1 MEPFTASL
9 VGALA
14 AGAVAAAKD
23 TATQA
28 IKDAYGGIRR
38 YIKDR
43 YSMVP
48 LEGLDREPTSKGQR
62 LVLQE
67 KLEEAGAASDP
78 DLPKLLKQFVE
89 ALKSDAP
96 DAGKMV
102 GVNLENIHAAI
113 DVQIKRV
120 GGEGPVKIADV
131 GAGSGSVIIEDVG
144 YPRKN

>member
-14 AGAVAAAKD
+14 AGAIGAAKD

-28 IKDAYGGIRR
+28 IKDAYAVIRK

-43 YSMVP
+43 YATVR
-48 LEGLDREPTSKGQR
+48 LEGLDREPKSKGQQ
-62 LVLQE
+62 LVVQK
-67 KLEEAGAASDP
+67 KLEEAGADNDP
-78 DLPKLLKQFVE
+78 ELPKLVKQFME

-96 DAGKMV
+96 DAGRTA
-102 GVNLENIHAAI
+102 GVNLDNIRAAI

-120 GGEGPVKIADV
+120 GSQGPVNL
-131 GAGSGSVIIEDVG
+131 GNIEA
-144 YPRKN
+144 PRG

>member
-14 AGAVAAAKD
+14 AGAIAAAKD

-28 IKDAYGGIRR
+28 IKDAYAGIRK

-43 YSMVP
+43 YATVP
-48 LEGLDREPTSKGQR
+48 LDGLDREPKSKGQQ
-62 LVLQE
+62 LVVQE
-67 KLEEAGAASDP
+67 KLDEAGAANDP
-78 DLPKLLKQFVE
+78 DLPKLLRQFVE

-96 DAGKMV
+96 DAGKAV
-102 GVNLENIHAAI
+102 GVNLENIQAAI
-113 DVQIKRV
+113 DVQIRRV
-120 GGEGPVKIADV
+120 GGEGPVKIKDI

-144 YPRKN
+144 YQRKN